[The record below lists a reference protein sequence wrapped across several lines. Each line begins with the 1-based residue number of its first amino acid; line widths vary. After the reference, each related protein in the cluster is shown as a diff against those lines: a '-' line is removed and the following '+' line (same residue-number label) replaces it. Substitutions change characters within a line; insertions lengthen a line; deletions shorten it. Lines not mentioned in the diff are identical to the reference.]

1 MIGRMHTTQ
10 IMKVSQNGQVSIP
23 AATRTR
29 WQADR
34 VVVVDLGD
42 YIVMRPASP
51 DPVSAL
57 LGKYADRGPNT
68 EVLRQEERAAEA
80 DRARQRG

>member
-29 WQADR
+29 WQSDR
-34 VVVVDLGD
+34 VVIVDLGD

-57 LGKYADRGPNT
+57 VGKYAGRGPNT
-68 EVLRQEERAAEA
+68 EVLRQEEREAED